1 MMSKTIQKNSKYK
14 LPKII
19 NVLNENDA
27 KQLVRNLKKDGH
39 NGKAILKTKIM
50 IDGERFPLN
59 VSKIEEICKLKQ
71 NSKRKTEFID
81 ADFIK
86 LYKQGFTP
94 NDVVSKLKCSFDEAD
109 KVFVK
114 FQKYSGLTLTS
125 LEELDTLYSHLHKI
139 DPFVESLDHAIEV
152 VKTAVESYEEF
163 EQYKY
168 PCKDCGKLIRISN
181 GEWRDLYP
189 FIMSNNFSHN
199 DCNNPRYS

>member
-94 NDVVSKLKCSFDEAD
+94 NDVVPRLKCSFDEAD

-125 LEELDTLYSHLHKI
+125 LKDQRTLFSHLRKI
-139 DPFVESLDHAIEV
+139 DPSVQTLVDAAEV
-152 VKTAVESYEEF
+152 VKTAVESHLML
-163 EQYKY
+163 QKY
-168 PCKDCGKLIRISN
+168 TYRCDVCEDPMVIGTGELSSILQHLKDKFFGHDYCHDDN
-181 GEWRDLYP
+181 YW
-189 FIMSNNFSHN
+189 
-199 DCNNPRYS
+199 